1 MSKNDKPAPLSR
13 PEQGQDGPQSRDFE
27 RGYQPK
33 ASQSSP
39 QKPPSNPPKTGKSS
53 GKK

>member
-1 MSKNDKPAPLSR
+1 MSKNNKSAPPSR
-13 PEQGQDGPQSRDFE
+13 PEQGQDGPQPRDFK

-39 QKPPSNPPKTGKSS
+39 QKPPPNPPRIGKSS

>member
-1 MSKNDKPAPLSR
+1 MSKNNEPVP
-13 PEQGQDGPQSRDFE
+13 PQGQDGHPPRLLKE
-27 RGYQPK
+27 GYQPK

-39 QKPPSNPPKTGKSS
+39 QKPPSNPPNKGSS